1 MEILRFIIR
10 DVFPYTHFFSA
21 GLILVTL
28 VVYLI
33 LPPLRDNIQ
42 GLSMICFLFCMLVV
56 QTEYGVILAI
66 PYEPHTWC
74 FPKGKIILIQ
84 LKYVNL
90 IISNLVWV
98 STFFRYASSTW
109 ITVMGF
115 NIWSQ
120 LRLFFFLI
128 KFLLKVN
135 KIYFGMNSNGPRRFT
150 RAELIKRFAWCSLYA
165 WGLAFILNMAVVG
178 YIEELKKRQI
188 MRGGVVSQR
197 CWFGNRVC

>member
-21 GLILVTL
+21 GFLLVTL

-74 FPKGKIILIQ
+74 FPKGKIIKLNFKCSKLNDLKFSLDQHLLPIRFFHLDYCYGIQ
-84 LKYVNL
+84 YLEPIEV
-90 IISNLVWV
+90 I
-98 STFFRYASSTW
+98 
-109 ITVMGF
+109 
-115 NIWSQ
+115 
-120 LRLFFFLI
+120 FFFIKKFVLLI
-128 KFLLKVN
+128 KFN
-135 KIYFGMNSNGPRRFT
+135 
-150 RAELIKRFAWCSLYA
+150 
-165 WGLAFILNMAVVG
+165 
-178 YIEELKKRQI
+178 
-188 MRGGVVSQR
+188 
-197 CWFGNRVC
+197 

>member
-21 GLILVTL
+21 GLLLVTL

-74 FPKGKIILIQ
+74 FPKGKIMTLNIKCSKLND
-84 LKYVNL
+84 LKFSL
-90 IISNLVWV
+90 DQHLLPIR
-98 STFFRYASSTW
+98 FFHLDYCKYGGSWLHRGTKEKAD
-109 ITVMGF
+109 
-115 NIWSQ
+115 NERWS
-120 LRLFFFLI
+120 
-128 KFLLKVN
+128 
-135 KIYFGMNSNGPRRFT
+135 RFT
-150 RAELIKRFAWCSLYA
+150 TLLVRQPSL
-165 WGLAFILNMAVVG
+165 
-178 YIEELKKRQI
+178 
-188 MRGGVVSQR
+188 
-197 CWFGNRVC
+197 